1 MSSAMPVV
9 PAGNGQHPISLVVI
23 SANSLAAST
32 TFYPTLFGWHAQPL
46 SAELTAV
53 VAPAGPTAA
62 LRANNPDGFPA
73 MVPFIAVPDVDA
85 ALADAVAA
93 GGTVERA
100 TWTVPMVGKL
110 ARFRDP
116 SGTIYGLAQ
125 DLAPGAVPPMPWP
138 FGSNPK
144 PPAGSICS
152 LEMHAADGADA
163 ARFFSGL
170 FGWGTLATMP
180 NFMAFDPGAGIVG
193 VFQSHTPAMP
203 AVAYIYVDDVVAKLT
218 EIDAAGGKRMGEP
231 MSMPGM
237 GTFGYF
243 TDSSGTSMGLI
254 GP

>member
-9 PAGNGQHPISLVVI
+9 PAGSGAHPISLVVI
-23 SANSLAAST
+23 SASNLAAST
-32 TFYPTLFGWHAQPL
+32 TFYSTLFGWQAQPL

-53 VAPAGPTAA
+53 VAPAGPSAA
-62 LRANNPDGFPA
+62 LRANIPEGFPG
-73 MVPFIAVPDVDA
+73 MVPFIGVPDVNE
-85 ALADAVAA
+85 ALERVVSA
-93 GGTVERA
+93 GASVERA
-100 TWTVPMVGKL
+100 TFTVPVVGKL
-110 ARFRDP
+110 ARFMDP

-125 DLAPGAVPPMPWP
+125 NIVPGAVPPMPWP
-138 FGSNPK
+138 FGTNPK

-152 LEMHAADGADA
+152 LEMYAANGDDA
-163 ARFFSGL
+163 ARFVSGL

-203 AVAYIYVDDVVAKLT
+203 ALAYIYVDDVAPKLA
-218 EIDAAGGKRMGEP
+218 EIDASGGKRMGEP
-231 MSMPGM
+231 MAMPGM

-243 TDSSGTSMGLI
+243 TDPSGSSMGLI